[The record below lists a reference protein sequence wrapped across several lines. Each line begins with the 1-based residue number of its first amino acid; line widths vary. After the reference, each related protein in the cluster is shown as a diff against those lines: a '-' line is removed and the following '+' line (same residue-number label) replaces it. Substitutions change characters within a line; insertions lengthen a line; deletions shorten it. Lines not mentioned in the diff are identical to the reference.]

1 MKGMPDNRMLNDQNI
16 VRAIRR
22 AIERFNSASTQDEK
36 MRAVMAAA
44 SLGAVA
50 LISNRQMS
58 ASTISYVEGRLR

>member
-1 MKGMPDNRMLNDQNI
+1 MADTRMLNDQNI

-22 AIERFNSASTQDEK
+22 AVERFNSATTDDDK
-36 MRAVMAAA
+36 MRAIMAAA